1 MALFGITVYVI
12 LCSEADRFVAE
23 VLIMIV
29 AHVNVLT
36 KLELRT
42 CQFHG
47 IYIPLG

>member
-29 AHVNVLT
+29 VHVNILT
-36 KLELRT
+36 QLALGT
-42 CQFHG
+42 YQFH
-47 IYIPLG
+47 